1 MKDIYEMSSEIH
13 RSINLYE
20 KHLLLQNK
28 DLRKRFPKEKQFM
41 DERHELKKLIGN
53 LAEDLQKLE
62 CFALSQDTTY
72 SLLNNTK
79 DNNENKF

>member
-28 DLRKRFPKEKQFM
+28 DLRKRFPKDKQFM
-41 DERHELKKLIGN
+41 NERHELKKLISN
-53 LAEDLQKLE
+53 LAEDFEKLE
-62 CFALSQDTTY
+62 CFALGQETTY
-72 SLLNNTK
+72 SLMKNF
-79 DNNENKF
+79 DN